1 MKLLV
6 KKFEIVKEYD
16 EDYKG
21 RKIKYVEIKFEG
33 DEKVYPMTKS
43 FYDKYGKKY
52 EFAKGGTIRKGDY
65 VRDARGELGLV
76 NKVKKGVA
84 YVKYPS
90 TNPNA
95 FEPVFLHEIKETKDM
110 HKGRKVYTDFYDK

>member
-21 RKIKYVEIKFEG
+21 RKIKYVDVKFEG
-33 DEKVYPMTKS
+33 DEKVYPITKS

-52 EFAKGGTIRKGDY
+52 ELAK
-65 VRDARGELGLV
+65 
-76 NKVKKGVA
+76 
-84 YVKYPS
+84 
-90 TNPNA
+90 
-95 FEPVFLHEIKETKDM
+95 EIN
-110 HKGRKVYTDFYDK
+110 R